1 MMQLGFDDHPFVGAR
16 SSDKSGRSAAI
27 GRCRAVSIRM
37 IDMPIPPIPRPTG
50 FPVYGL
56 SDTFAGFQWV
66 VLWDGPRG
74 LTSVILG
81 HGPRKVGGFVAVETF
96 RKTPRQDF
104 ADGSY
109 SFARGFGHAA
119 STAQGNMPDPA
130 GQETES
136 ARDTFAPIHSD
147 ADTGHADLIDWDHL
161 DISIGEQTYPAAVQ
175 RTDSGWAMAIDLPD
189 LAIAA

>member
-1 MMQLGFDDHPFVGAR
+1 M
-16 SSDKSGRSAAI
+16 I
-27 GRCRAVSIRM
+27 G
-37 IDMPIPPIPRPTG
+37 MPLPPIPRPSG

-56 SDTFAGFQWV
+56 SDAFTGFRRV
-66 VLWDGPRG
+66 VLWDGPKG
-74 LTSVILG
+74 LTSVTLG
-81 HGPRKVGGFVAVETF
+81 YGPRDIGGFVGIETF
-96 RKTPRQDF
+96 RKVPRQDVGN
-104 ADGSY
+104 GSY
-109 SFARGFGHAA
+109 AYAMGFGHAA
-119 STAQGNMPDPA
+119 STAQGNIPDPA